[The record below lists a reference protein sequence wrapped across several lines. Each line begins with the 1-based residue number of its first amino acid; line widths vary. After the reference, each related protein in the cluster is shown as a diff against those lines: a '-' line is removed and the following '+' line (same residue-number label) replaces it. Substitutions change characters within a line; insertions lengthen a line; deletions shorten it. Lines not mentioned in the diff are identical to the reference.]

1 MTCRYMFALP
11 GEQNVALILAQSGG
25 ELAKHFCEATAG
37 SWMGMRLPALRAGCR
52 CKAVP
57 DDFGSLGPKQCHVIR
72 DGEQTQL
79 CKHGSWVGEVW
90 GRGPSTVTRSVCLHN
105 NYVCCREA
113 WALNKA
119 DSRDSFFFTP
129 DHHILQT

>member
-1 MTCRYMFALP
+1 MFALP

-37 SWMGMRLPALRAGCR
+37 SWMGMRLPALRASCH

-57 DDFGSLGPKQCHVIR
+57 DDFGSLR
-72 DGEQTQL
+72 
-79 CKHGSWVGEVW
+79 SVGT
-90 GRGPSTVTRSVCLHN
+90 RTLYTVTRSVCLHKN
-105 NYVCCREA
+105 CVYCREA